1 MRGPNAAVQNAAVR
15 PFDVSQIEGDIREAV
30 QQRPAHNIQAVEP
43 MPRPPTVPDY
53 VSHRED
59 VTEIGKLS
67 AEAIVK
73 EYEVTAKEI
82 EALGEFVKEMAQ
94 RCEQL
99 SASASAMLK
108 DIKATAARYRKE
120 GKRMFSEIETCSS
133 ATEEVRRLCETFRD
147 RIAAK
152 AAEGPT

>member
-1 MRGPNAAVQNAAVR
+1 MRGQNTAMR
-15 PFDVSQIEGDIREAV
+15 PFDVGQIEGDIREAV
-30 QQRPAHNIQAVEP
+30 QQRPPHIQAVEHVT
-43 MPRPPTVPDY
+43 RPPAVPEY

-67 AEAIVK
+67 AEALVK

-82 EALGEFVKEMAQ
+82 EAIGEFVKEMAQ

-99 SASASAMLK
+99 TASASEMLK
-108 DIKATAARYRKE
+108 DIRTTAARYRKE
-120 GKRMFSEIETCSS
+120 GKRIFNEIESCSS
-133 ATEEVRRLCETFRD
+133 ATDEVRRLCETFRD
-147 RIAAK
+147 KIATK

>member
-1 MRGPNAAVQNAAVR
+1 MKVQNAAAR

-30 QQRPAHNIQAVEP
+30 QY
-43 MPRPPTVPDY
+43 RPPHIQPIEPPPRAPTPTPAVPEY

-67 AEAIVK
+67 AEAIIR

-82 EALGEFVKEMAQ
+82 EAMGEMVRDMVK

-99 SASASAMLK
+99 AASASSTLK
-108 DIKATAARYRKE
+108 EIAATASQYRKE
-120 GKRMFSEIETCSS
+120 GKRVFNEIESCSS
-133 ATEEVRRLCETFRD
+133 ATDEVRRLCESFRD
-147 RIAAK
+147 KIETK
-152 AAEGPT
+152 AAEKA